1 MNEWCIIIQGP
12 SVNVEEIKKSMKDE
26 NYIFSTW
33 EGDENKYLSTD
44 NVIFNKKPQNP
55 GKGNLF
61 YQQKTTT
68 NGLLKAKKL
77 GFKKSVKIRSDFIV
91 KDINK
96 LLDIFT
102 HEMNFFFWHD
112 YNGGYICDYLMAGD
126 TNLMIKMWES
136 NENKEYLFAEQ
147 MIHENFHK
155 TKLKNEQF
163 TFFLNKINDEN
174 DIYWTKYKKFI
185 SSYKSEKL
193 ALDYIK

>member
-33 EGDENKYLSTD
+33 EGEEHKYINKE

-55 GKGNLF
+55 GTGNLF
-61 YQQKTTT
+61 YQQETTI
-68 NGLLKAKKL
+68 NGLLKAKEL
-77 GFKKSVKIRSDFIV
+77 GFQKTLKIRSDYIV

-96 LLDIFT
+96 LIDIFT
-102 HEMNFFFWHD
+102 HEINFFFWHN

-126 TNLMIKMWES
+126 INLMIKLWS
-136 NENKEYLFAEQ
+136 KNKKTNFLFSEQ
-147 MIHENFHK
+147 MILENFFEME
-155 TKLKNEQF
+155 LNNEQF
-163 TFFLNKINDEN
+163 NFFLNKINDEN
-174 DIYWTKYKKFI
+174 DIYWIKYKKFL